1 MKKISLFIGA
11 FFMVGFLY
19 FASPHETY
27 AQTSGTC
34 GDWGRSCTPGCGLP
48 ESGDLATNCF
58 NSGECTSVACPQ
70 DSCRIE
76 NLPGGGEQAICTDN
90 ICEPASTVVNVN
102 YDLNNNGVN
111 DPVCTT
117 FEECADASCTYMYG
131 YQICTGE
138 SPVSGA
144 EVTAQFNA
152 ETETVITD
160 TEGKAIFPAFIG
172 NSASWGNTWGG
183 TIFTYSVNSIPGY
196 TSVPSTIDFQQPA
209 CGTATTDFVLQN
221 NAYTGLGPQNG
232 THTGRVFIDND
243 SDGAF
248 LPNEPFT
255 DSNGNGVW
263 DRTCTAFFIVCWSWS
278 EEPYT
283 DQNGNGTYDNGPD
296 ALYTARPYIYLTN
309 PNNGQSVSSRA
320 NSSGVYSIQRF
331 NADYTLRINAPSGY
345 SLTTPNPVSIVAG
358 NPQVVNFGIIGNAP
372 TLCPTGDLTASPT
385 TIYAGDT
392 SNLSLINCVTP
403 TPGGSSP
410 GVTIDWQPPSCGTMP
425 NPNSGILTNIYTAP
439 PVIGVCAPQVCRVE
453 TQVTDGTQT
462 SIFSKDIT
470 VRNRDV
476 IQGNVYQDI
485 NNDGCTTL
493 SAYASAGVQ
502 LWEGNSNTLITT
514 DTTNASGQYQLINEQ
529 SVCSNLNIILP
540 GETIKR
546 TRVNGGAWTPE
557 TGSDYSLTL
566 TSNPQTVD
574 FCVGTV
580 TPWFQ
585 VTTGDVRFYDLI
597 NPIPAGIFAALGNGS
612 GNFPGIYISS
622 DYFDT
627 NGRNVS
633 TQNWKVESEY
643 NYNSNFKSGKG
654 SMAFSFYSAKAKDL
668 GVTITNIPDTLD
680 LTVRPSGVYRLPDG
694 AVISN
699 NISLG
704 LNQHYIVLVDGNV
717 TINGEVSAP
726 AGGNRLFILAAK
738 GNITIGPNVGT
749 STLTS
754 TTSNLDGFYSAQ
766 GNIIL
771 QSKANCAASTLDERL
786 NVGGALITNALNPF
800 ATNGT
805 GTIINN
811 RTLCASDT
819 LYPTL
824 YVASRVDFLTQMTD
838 FYKTVYKAFREIE
851 P

>member
-1 MKKISLFIGA
+1 
-11 FFMVGFLY
+11 
-19 FASPHETY
+19 
-27 AQTSGTC
+27 
-34 GDWGRSCTPGCGLP
+34 
-48 ESGDLATNCF
+48 
-58 NSGECTSVACPQ
+58 
-70 DSCRIE
+70 
-76 NLPGGGEQAICTDN
+76 
-90 ICEPASTVVNVN
+90 
-102 YDLNNNGVN
+102 
-111 DPVCTT
+111 
-117 FEECADASCTYMYG
+117 
-131 YQICTGE
+131 
-138 SPVSGA
+138 
-144 EVTAQFNA
+144 
-152 ETETVITD
+152 
-160 TEGKAIFPAFIG
+160 
-172 NSASWGNTWGG
+172 
-183 TIFTYSVNSIPGY
+183 
-196 TSVPSTIDFQQPA
+196 
-209 CGTATTDFVLQN
+209 
-221 NAYTGLGPQNG
+221 
-232 THTGRVFIDND
+232 
-243 SDGAF
+243 
-248 LPNEPFT
+248 
-255 DSNGNGVW
+255 
-263 DRTCTAFFIVCWSWS
+263 
-278 EEPYT
+278 
-283 DQNGNGTYDNGPD
+283 
-296 ALYTARPYIYLTN
+296 
-309 PNNGQSVSSRA
+309 
-320 NSSGVYSIQRF
+320 
-331 NADYTLRINAPSGY
+331 
-345 SLTTPNPVSIVAG
+345 
-358 NPQVVNFGIIGNAP
+358 
-372 TLCPTGDLTASPT
+372 
-385 TIYAGDT
+385 
-392 SNLSLINCVTP
+392 
-403 TPGGSSP
+403 
-410 GVTIDWQPPSCGTMP
+410 MP